1 MGNADSKVAAD
12 KAAPPES
19 AVNKIKFDGQA
30 GNAVSEEKK
39 EADSTRKSKSKM
51 PRTPRQKGGRMQ
63 PEEGSTVVS
72 NQIAEEQVHVNIAM
86 ADLMAYLQVVA
97 NNSNHLPLTRRD
109 DPELDRTVSTLTS
122 EDYARKSAAFIPADV
137 RVIGGTFSRYGR
149 VWDLPTTEVC
159 TGMQRFSTNSFDH
172 WQRCTY
178 LPFVFTLFPQEYN
191 ACDGAHEPG
200 RSYGGACANS
210 MLKVLYDAANDTLD
224 TTQQEAVA
232 SSLFDDDDDEG
243 TDDGLSSMA
252 KSFKS
257 GFSLDNTNLTAATLS
272 WADLLRKMKAEM
284 KEIEYAQT
292 PKITTTRKID
302 LNKPFS
308 LLPENFNPSKNKKRA
323 LLIGCNYTNIP
334 GAELKASHDDIRSM
348 KVSLS

>member
-1 MGNADSKVAAD
+1 M
-12 KAAPPES
+12 
-19 AVNKIKFDGQA
+19 FL
-30 GNAVSEEKK
+30 
-39 EADSTRKSKSKM
+39 
-51 PRTPRQKGGRMQ
+51 RTFIFIIVGA
-63 PEEGSTVVS
+63 
-72 NQIAEEQVHVNIAM
+72 QIVER
-86 ADLMAYLQVVA
+86 LA
-97 NNSNHLPLTRRD
+97 NL
-109 DPELDRTVSTLTS
+109 
-122 EDYARKSAAFIPADV
+122 
-137 RVIGGTFSRYGR
+137 
-149 VWDLPTTEVC
+149 
-159 TGMQRFSTNSFDH
+159 
-172 WQRCTY
+172 
-178 LPFVFTLFPQEYN
+178 LFLQEYN

-210 MLKVLYDAANDTLD
+210 MLKVLYDAANDTMD
-224 TTQQEAVA
+224 TNHQEAVA

-257 GFSLDNTNLTAATLS
+257 GFSLDNGTMTATTLT

-308 LLPENFNPSKNKKRA
+308 LLPDDFDPSKNKKRA
-323 LLIGCNYTNIP
+323 LLIGCNYKNIP

-348 KVSLS
+348 KVSIRYGGVVSLLCFTISAHKLNFPRITS